1 MINEVINPQK
11 GKNEVINEV
20 INPPK
25 DKTEVINDGIKT
37 KLSHKAVKSEEE

>member
-1 MINEVINPQK
+1 MINPQK
-11 GKNEVINEV
+11 DKTEVITEV

>member
-1 MINEVINPQK
+1 MINPKK

-20 INPPK
+20 INPKK
-25 DKTEVINDGIKT
+25 DKTEVINDGIKS